1 MPVIPSGITVATYP
15 SYDAARQAGDTLAG
29 KDFPVQQ
36 VSIIGENLKSVER
49 VTGALNWGKA
59 ALSGMASGIW
69 FGFFLGLMMSVWS
82 TSSAA
87 FGDYLLIGLMMGAAF
102 GIITGVIRY
111 ALIRRQQSYTSV
123 TQVVATTYVLVC
135 PPEVSGEA
143 MRILGTSS
151 EV

>member
-1 MPVIPSGITVATYP
+1 MSEMTSAFGRGRPG
-15 SYDAARQAGDTLAG
+15 
-29 KDFPVQQ
+29 
-36 VSIIGENLKSVER
+36 
-49 VTGALNWGKA
+49 GALRLVAAPAVAGA
-59 ALSGMASGIW
+59 ALLMIW

>member
-1 MPVIPSGITVATYP
+1 MRP
-15 SYDAARQAGDTLAG
+15 
-29 KDFPVQQ
+29 
-36 VSIIGENLKSVER
+36 IGSQPRLRSR
-49 VTGALNWGKA
+49 A
-59 ALSGMASGIW
+59 
-69 FGFFLGLMMSVWS
+69 
-82 TSSAA
+82 
-87 FGDYLLIGLMMGAAF
+87 
-102 GIITGVIRY
+102 VIRY